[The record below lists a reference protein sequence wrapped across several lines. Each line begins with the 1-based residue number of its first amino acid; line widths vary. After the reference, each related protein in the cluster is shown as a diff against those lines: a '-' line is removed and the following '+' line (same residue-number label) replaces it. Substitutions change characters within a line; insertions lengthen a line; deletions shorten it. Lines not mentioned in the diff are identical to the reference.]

1 LGFSSPISCC
11 KSKFCSFSLLTE
23 YKKEKEQ
30 NLLLQQEIG
39 ELKPKADYVDEILK
53 FIYFSL

>member
-1 LGFSSPISCC
+1 M
-11 KSKFCSFSLLTE
+11 LTE

-39 ELKPKADYVDEILK
+39 ELKPKADY
-53 FIYFSL
+53 